1 MYMRYDR
8 QPSSQRN
15 SHSRNAHSATADATG
30 TPFTARS
37 LPDGARPTTERLDF
51 REQADGA
58 P

>member
-8 QPSSQRN
+8 QPATTRA
-15 SHSRNAHSATADATG
+15 SRAAHGATADATG
-30 TPFTARS
+30 TAFTTRS
-37 LPDGARPTTERLDF
+37 TPDGARPTTERRDY